1 MIGAVPACRSGPIVR
16 KLLQLPLGIIEGVA
30 QGKVYILVS
39 CTIDMET
46 VGMDLR
52 TGNDQVNLD

>member
-1 MIGAVPACRSGPIVR
+1 LEPYHARRSGPIVL
-16 KLLQLPLGIIEGVA
+16 KLLQLPLGIIEGVS

-52 TGNDQVNLD
+52 TGDD

>member
-1 MIGAVPACRSGPIVR
+1 MVL
-16 KLLQLPLGIIEGVA
+16 KLLQLPFGIIEGVA

-46 VGMDLR
+46 VSMDLR
-52 TGNDQVNLD
+52 TGDD